1 MKRNA
6 VQIGKLNET
15 NLANRKN
22 KTNQKKK
29 KTKLIRYTNEKERN
43 ELNKI
48 HVRGRE
54 RGCDQTYRAQVYR
67 VYYAYE

>member
-1 MKRNA
+1 M
-6 VQIGKLNET
+6 
-15 NLANRKN
+15 
-22 KTNQKKK
+22 
-29 KTKLIRYTNEKERN
+29 KLIRYTNEKERN

-67 VYYAYE
+67 VYYANE